1 MKMAAIGGS
10 GLIGME
16 PEKTRT
22 ISLVVRIMAAV
33 NGGFLLANG
42 LFMLTA
48 PMTWYYLVPGVTD
61 TGFFNQHFIRD
72 IGIIQIFLGAAFG
85 IGVIRPA
92 HRFELWA
99 GASLWLVAH
108 AVFHLWEVAVGI
120 CAPSA
125 IARDFPAV
133 TLPALIGVAITVWAW
148 WTRRGPASGPQPLEV
163 HP

>member
-1 MKMAAIGGS
+1 
-10 GLIGME
+10 
-16 PEKTRT
+16 
-22 ISLVVRIMAAV
+22 MAAV

-42 LFMLTA
+42 VFMLTA

-99 GASLWLVAH
+99 GASLWLVALPIST
-108 AVFHLWEVAVGI
+108 FGRLQ
-120 CAPSA
+120 SA
-125 IARDFPAV
+125 SVLRLQ
-133 TLPALIGVAITVWAW
+133 LPAIFL
-148 WTRRGPASGPQPLEV
+148 L
-163 HP
+163 